1 MVLLSFVL
9 LICFVKQK
17 TAYWM
22 LISDWSSDVCSSDL
36 RDARQSKIAEI
47 GPTFETTHSR
57 SCSPLGLGHLRI
69 NLEKFFQPLGVIAE
83 SATDIEDRKS
93 VVSGK
98 RVSVRVDPGGRRVIK
113 EKRMNKHSQIL

>member
-69 NLEKFFQPLGVIAE
+69 HLEQFFQPLGVIAE
-83 SATDIEDRKS
+83 SATDIDAFKHLVVATMGGAEVFGHLDRKS
-93 VVSGK
+93 TRLNS
-98 RVSVRVDPGGRRVIK
+98 R
-113 EKRMNKHSQIL
+113 H